1 MRKRRSFGV
10 RLWLWFVVFSGV
22 IFIALW
28 LLQTVFLQS
37 FYNDMA
43 IRGAEKAAGEIAEH
57 SDDADFY
64 DVIDETAAEN
74 SLLVFV
80 TDGQGNVLYSAD
92 EYKRLYGE
100 TEHEQEERRNG
111 NPYFSSDEI
120 MNWEKGALRN
130 LPYSY
135 ESFIAR
141 LRESGADSAGFV
153 TEDNAAYVT
162 GSILDDGT
170 ILYVS
175 MPLGTVGGTVRI
187 LRLQLVWVSVLS
199 LILGFVIAWAISR
212 RFGKPIE
219 KIAGSAREIAAGNYH
234 PELPKGFCTE
244 LDELSDTL
252 GEMALSLEKAK
263 NAQREFLANVSHDL
277 RTPLTMIRG
286 YAEMVREISWSDA
299 KKREQD
305 LDIITREADRL
316 TALVNEILEFSA
328 MQSGST
334 PQEFGVIDLSRAVR
348 EVTGQF
354 APFCEQNGFV
364 IEAEIADGVAVSADE
379 AQIRRVIYN
388 FIDNAVN
395 HTDESKKIKVSLS
408 QKDGSARF
416 AVTDFGKGITNEEI
430 PYIWDRYYTAR
441 NRKNKAAVSG
451 LGLSIAKEILTAH
464 KAKFGVDTRN
474 GCTFWFELEN
484 MLIND
489 GNIGRAAVKN
499 VY

>member
-1 MRKRRSFGV
+1 MKKRKSFGV
-10 RLWLWFVVFSGV
+10 KLWLWFLLFSAV
-22 IFIALW
+22 IFLVLW

-43 IRGAEKAAGEIAEH
+43 IRNVESAVSKMTAHA
-57 SDDADFY
+57 SDSDFY
-64 DVIDETAAEN
+64 EVIDKIAVSN

-80 TDGQGNVLYSAD
+80 TDTDGNVLYSAD
-92 EYKRLYGE
+92 EYQRLYGG
-100 TEHEQEERRNG
+100 TKQADDG
-111 NPYFSSDEI
+111 ADNPYHAGDV

-135 ESFIAR
+135 QTLVNE
-141 LRESGADSAGFV
+141 LNEAGTDRFGFM
-153 TEDNAAYVT
+153 TEDETAYVT
-162 GSILDDGT
+162 GVRLGDGK
-170 ILYVS
+170 LLSVS
-175 MPLGTVGGTVRI
+175 LPLGTVGGTVGI
-187 LRLQLVWVSVLS
+187 LRVQLVWVSVLS
-199 LILGFVIAWAISR
+199 LILGFILAWIISKRFEKPVAQIAASA
-212 RFGKPIE
+212 KQ
-219 KIAGSAREIAAGNYH
+219 IAGGNFH

-252 GEMALSLEKAK
+252 GETASHLEKAQ

-286 YAEMVREISWSDA
+286 YAEMVKEISWSDEE
-299 KKREQD
+299 KREKD

-328 MQSGST
+328 MQADGSMK
-334 PQEFGVIDLSRAVR
+334 EYEKIDLSRAVR
-348 EVTGQF
+348 EVIGQF

-364 IEAEIADGVAVSADE
+364 IEAEVADGLMAAADE
-379 AQIRRVIYN
+379 AQIKRVIYN

-395 HTDESKKIKVSLS
+395 HTDKSKTIKVSLTTR
-408 QKDGSARF
+408 DGSVRF
-416 AVTDFGKGITNEEI
+416 AVTDYGKGIPEEDV

-464 KAKFGVDTRN
+464 RAKYGVDSKN
-474 GCTFWFELEN
+474 NCTFWFKLP
-484 MLIND
+484 ICSK
-489 GNIGRAAVKN
+489 RPAKN
-499 VY
+499 TAS